1 MNWIGRCT
9 HRNEYDAVLWLYDQG
24 KTAELLCD
32 DLAVHVNTVQRM
44 KDEPQ
49 EEYTGFNSQNG
60 KKKRKLPVAKELA
73 NQDLRRCVR

>member
-60 KKKRKLPVAKELA
+60 KKERKLPVAKEWA